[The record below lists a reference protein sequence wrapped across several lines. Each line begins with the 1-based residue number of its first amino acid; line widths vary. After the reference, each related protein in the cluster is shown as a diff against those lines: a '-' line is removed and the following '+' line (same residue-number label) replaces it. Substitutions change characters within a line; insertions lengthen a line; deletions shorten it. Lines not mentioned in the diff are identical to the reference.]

1 MSLWRSGAFRWSAW
15 WLLLAILSWALLS
28 PQPPLVAQALLP
40 SEMTFTASKAVHVTT
55 YAFMT
60 LLVLWLPSSP
70 KQRAVLWVILAL
82 HAGLTEAGQTFVP
95 GRYGS
100 FADVLVNLTGLSLGL
115 ALALWL
121 SRRREPEPQS
131 S

>member
-1 MSLWRSGAFRWSAW
+1 MEIWRSGAFRWAVW
-15 WLLLAILSWALLS
+15 WLLLAVLSWALLS

-40 SEMTFTASKAVHVTT
+40 EELTFTASKSVHVGA
-55 YAFMT
+55 YAFLT
-60 LLVLWLPSSP
+60 LLVLWLPATP
-70 KQRAVLWVILAL
+70 KQRVALWVLLGL
-82 HAGLTEAGQTFVP
+82 HGALTEVGQRFVP

-100 FADVLVNLTGLSLGL
+100 AADVLVNLTGLSLGL

-131 S
+131 P